1 MPHLT
6 ISPEEIVR
14 RGQDY
19 YDRFLRDKREPEHR
33 GEFLMLNI
41 ETGEYEMDKNERLAF
56 ERARTR
62 WPSGVLYILRVGY
75 RAAHRLGFRSPRR
88 QP

>member
-6 ISPEEIVR
+6 MSREEFVR
-14 RGQDY
+14 RGKDY
-19 YDRFLRDKREPEHR
+19 YDRFLRDKLEPEHK

-41 ETGEYEMDKNERLAF
+41 DTGEYEMDRNERLAF

-62 WPSGVLYILRVGY
+62 WPAGVLCILRVGY
-75 RAAHRLGFRSPRR
+75 RAAHHVGFRSPRR

>member
-1 MPHLT
+1 MPNLT
-6 ISPEEIVR
+6 LSPEEIGR

-19 YDRFLRDKREPEHR
+19 YDQLLRDKLEPEHR

-62 WPSGVLYILRVGY
+62 WPSGVLCILRVGY
-75 RAAHRLGFRSPRR
+75 RTAHRVGFRPPRR
-88 QP
+88 QA